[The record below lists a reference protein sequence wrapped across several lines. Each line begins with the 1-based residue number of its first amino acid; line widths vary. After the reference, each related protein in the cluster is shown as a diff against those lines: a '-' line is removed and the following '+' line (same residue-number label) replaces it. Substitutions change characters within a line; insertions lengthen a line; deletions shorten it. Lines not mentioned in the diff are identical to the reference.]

1 MAHLLKRGYEPINM
15 KYLLI
20 LLLVFSL
27 VNCSSNKGSTISK
40 ELSWLLN
47 AVPEREAN
55 KAIKSGDLRY
65 LGIVGISIQVPLFN
79 RECIN
84 EDRVRFIQI
93 SDLVDSYEQIKL
105 QAIAPVYAESYNYHM
120 LQYYKRNKL
129 NQCGT

>member
-27 VNCSSNKGSTISK
+27 VNCSSNKESTISK

-47 AVPEREAN
+47 ADPEREAK

-65 LGIVGISIQVPLFN
+65 LGIVGISIQVPFFN

-105 QAIAPVYAESYNYHM
+105 QAIAPVYAKSYNYHM